1 MKRIIAVIFA
11 IFCFYIG
18 FAQTMTIHY
27 KNGQNVKFN
36 VESIDY
42 IDFQEKG
49 NDGGTTV
56 SESEAV
62 DLGLSVLW
70 ATRHVGATSCE
81 QMGDKF
87 AWGETETRRSF
98 TRDNCIYYEKVTWTY
113 TDIGK
118 DISGTEFDVAHVKW
132 GGKWRMPTL
141 DEINELK
148 KNCTWEWS
156 RVNEVNGYK
165 VIGKN
170 GNSIFIPIIDG
181 DTSFKSSCWTS
192 CIPNDKEGAY
202 SHACSFHLSGHMS
215 INTAT
220 TIAERYMGHYIRPV
234 MSK

>member
-1 MKRIIAVIFA
+1 MTLLPQGWSVNNQTSLFRGLLAFGTVFLL
-11 IFCFYIG
+11 FIG
-18 FAQTMTIHY
+18 CKLF
-27 KNGQNVKFN
+27 KC
-36 VESIDY
+36 
-42 IDFQEKG
+42 
-49 NDGGTTV
+49 TV
-56 SESEAV
+56 SEREVV

-70 ATRHVGATSCE
+70 ATRHVGASSCE

-87 AWGETETRRSF
+87 AWGETETKRSF

-181 DTSFKSSCWTS
+181 DTSSNLTVGLHVFLMTRKV
-192 CIPNDKEGAY
+192 
-202 SHACSFHLSGHMS
+202 H
-215 INTAT
+215 TAMLVVSVLLVT
-220 TIAERYMGHYIRPV
+220 CALTRL
-234 MSK
+234 